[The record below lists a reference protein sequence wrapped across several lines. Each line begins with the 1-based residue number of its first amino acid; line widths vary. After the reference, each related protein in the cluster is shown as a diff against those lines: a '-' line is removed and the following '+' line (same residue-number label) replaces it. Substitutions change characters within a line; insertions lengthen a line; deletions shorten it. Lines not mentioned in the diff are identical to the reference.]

1 MEIIVSKG
9 QDTPSISIM
18 RLRGA
23 LDGNTYQNFI
33 DEAQKLY
40 DSGTR
45 NILLDMSELT
55 FLSSAGIAALHRV
68 ARVFRGEDRSSM
80 DEGWAAMRAIGKERD
95 DGYRMQ
101 EHIKLLNPSDDIQ
114 QVLDTVGFK
123 AFFEIYTDIH
133 PAIASFQ

>member
-1 MEIIVSKG
+1 MEIIVSKS

-23 LDGNTYQNFI
+23 LDGDTYQYFI

-40 DSGTR
+40 DLGAR
-45 NILLDMSELT
+45 DLLLDMSEMT

-68 ARVFRGEDRSSM
+68 ARVFRGEDRSNL
-80 DEGWAAMRAIGKERD
+80 DEGWAAMRAIGRERD
-95 DGYRMQ
+95 DGYQIQ
-101 EHIKLLNPSDDIQ
+101 EHIKLLSPSDNIQ
-114 QVLDTVGFK
+114 QVLDMVGFK

-133 PAIASFQ
+133 PAIASFH